1 MWPQEWMMKMINEKQ
16 VGTTLEVE
24 TIKKIDRIKSKLQKD
39 IPTISRSKIIGNI
52 IEKIMKRPEKEI
64 LEEFEWV

>member
-1 MWPQEWMMKMINEKQ
+1 MKMINEKQ

-64 LEEFEWV
+64 LEEFKMV